1 MIKLRFVLIEF
12 MSTIVV
18 SPRATNGIHT
28 HKKKS
33 QGLVYTFYL
42 S

>member
-1 MIKLRFVLIEF
+1 MIKLRFVLILDEHNCSF
-12 MSTIVV
+12 SQ
-18 SPRATNGIHT
+18 SNKWNSHT
-28 HKKKS
+28 KKR